1 MTGSGALFVVVS
13 GPPGSGKTTLAR
25 ALADQLG
32 LPLVAKDTVKE
43 ALMSALPVPDVEA
56 SRALGRASLAVV
68 LALAAEARRGAVIES
83 TFRRSL
89 ASAFRPGR
97 RVPACVR
104 VAVRPGCT
112 PESGPRPAAWSDTGV
127 MGELTGRGDRFR
139 SAPPEAMGFADAT
152 HCLAR
157 FETAAVASPT
167 GAAGRTAGS
176 DLSSRG

>member
-1 MTGSGALFVVVS
+1 MAAVTGPGALFVVVS

-25 ALADQLG
+25 ALADQLA

-89 ASAFRPGR
+89 ASAELGALPGAIVEVFCR
-97 RVPACVR
+97 CEREVALVR
-104 VAVRPGCT
+104 DRAGTRHAGHFDAMRAPDDLGNPDVAEPVAGGWPVVEADT
-112 PESGPRPAAWSDTGV
+112 NEPVDNAA
-127 MGELTGRGDRFR
+127 
-139 SAPPEAMGFADAT
+139 
-152 HCLAR
+152 LAR
-157 FETAAVASPT
+157 LVRDAR
-167 GAAGRTAGS
+167 GGS
-176 DLSSRG
+176 